1 MSHHDERTFVMV
13 KPDGV
18 QRGLIGEIVS
28 RFEERGLKLVGG
40 KFMQIDEDLAHQH
53 YGEHEGKP
61 FFDGLVDFITSAPVF
76 AMVWEGADATRQVRS
91 MVGETDPAESAPGTI
106 RGDFGLD
113 LGQNVI
119 HASDHEDE
127 GAKRARD
134 RPVLRRRGGTRR
146 LRRRHR
152 GGCTRTS
159 STERRRRFSLCS
171 MPLFRER

>member
-18 QRGLIGEIVS
+18 QRGLVGEIVS
-28 RFEERGLKLVGG
+28 RFEDRGLKLVGG
-40 KFMQIDEDLAHQH
+40 KFMQIDDDLAHDH
-53 YGEHEGKP
+53 YGEHAEKP
-61 FFDGLVDFITSAPVF
+61 FFDDLVEFITSGPVF

-113 LGQNVI
+113 LGRNVI

-127 GAKRARD
+127 GANEREIDLFFDDDELLDYD
-134 RPVLRRRGGTRR
+134 RIDAAWLYEDEE
-146 LRRRHR
+146 H
-152 GGCTRTS
+152 
-159 STERRRRFSLCS
+159 
-171 MPLFRER
+171 